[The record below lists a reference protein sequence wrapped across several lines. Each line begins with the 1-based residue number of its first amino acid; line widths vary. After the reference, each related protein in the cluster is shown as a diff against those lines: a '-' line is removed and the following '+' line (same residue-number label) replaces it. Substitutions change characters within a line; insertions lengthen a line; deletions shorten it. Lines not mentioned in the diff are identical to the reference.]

1 MSDKLQFVAF
11 ADGGFN
17 LRDKLKFVGHF
28 PGRIDMTIQNMR
40 VLPAVVLATS
50 LLLFGGA
57 LAGEKK
63 VRMKDLPEAVRKTVQ
78 EQSKDATIRGL
89 AKEVED
95 GKTFYEA
102 ELTVNGHNKDV
113 LIDPTGAVV
122 EIEEQVALSSLPAE
136 VKATIQKAAGKG
148 KITAV
153 ESVTKNNTL
162 EAYEAHVSTAGKKSE
177 IKVAPN
183 GTLITAEK
191 EPGKKEEKEEGKKA
205 PKKTKKP

>member
-1 MSDKLQFVAF
+1 
-11 ADGGFN
+11 
-17 LRDKLKFVGHF
+17 
-28 PGRIDMTIQNMR
+28 MTAQNTR
-40 VLPAVVLATS
+40 VLPAVLLATS
-50 LLLFGGA
+50 LLLLGSA
-57 LAGEKK
+57 LASEKK
-63 VRMKDLPEAVRKTVQ
+63 VKMKDLPKAVQKTVQ
-78 EQSKDATIRGL
+78 EQSKGAIIRGL
-89 AKEVED
+89 AKEVDD

-122 EIEEQVALSSLPAE
+122 EIEEQVTLSSLPAE

-162 EAYEAHVSTAGKKSE
+162 EAYEAHVSTAGKKCE

-183 GTLITAEK
+183 GTLIAAEK
-191 EPGKKEEKEEGKKA
+191 EQGEKEEKEEGKKA
-205 PKKTKKP
+205 PKKAKRP

>member
-1 MSDKLQFVAF
+1 
-11 ADGGFN
+11 
-17 LRDKLKFVGHF
+17 
-28 PGRIDMTIQNMR
+28 MTDQNTR
-40 VLPAVVLATS
+40 VLLAVLLATS
-50 LLLFGGA
+50 VLLFGSA
-57 LAGEKK
+57 LASEKK
-63 VRMKDLPEAVRKTVQ
+63 VKMKDLPEAVRKTVQ
-78 EQSKDATIRGL
+78 EQSKGATIRGL

-113 LIDPTGAVV
+113 LIDPAGAVV
-122 EIEEQVALSSLPAE
+122 EIEEQVTVSSLPAE

-162 EAYEAHVSTAGKKSE
+162 EAYEAHVSTAGRKSE

-183 GTLITAEK
+183 GTLIAAEK
-191 EPGKKEEKEEGKKA
+191 EQSGKEEKEEGKKA

>member
-1 MSDKLQFVAF
+1 MLHSNV
-11 ADGGFN
+11 
-17 LRDKLKFVGHF
+17 RDKLKFVGHF
-28 PGRIDMTIQNMR
+28 LRRTDMTSQTTR
-40 VLPAVVLATS
+40 VLSAVLLATS
-50 LLLFGGA
+50 LLFGSA
-57 LAGEKK
+57 QASEKK
-63 VRMKDLPEAVRKTVQ
+63 VKIEDLPKAVQKTVQ
-78 EQSKDATIRGL
+78 EQSKGATIRGL

-113 LIDPTGAVV
+113 LMDPTGAVV

-136 VKATIQKAAGKG
+136 VKATIEKAAGKG

-153 ESVTKNNTL
+153 ESITKNNAL
-162 EAYEAHVSTAGKKSE
+162 EAYEAHVSRAGKKSE

-191 EPGKKEEKEEGKKA
+191 EQGEKEEREEGKKA

>member
-1 MSDKLQFVAF
+1 
-11 ADGGFN
+11 
-17 LRDKLKFVGHF
+17 
-28 PGRIDMTIQNMR
+28 MTAQNTR
-40 VLPAVVLATS
+40 VLLAVLLATS
-50 LLLFGGA
+50 VLLFGSA
-57 LAGEKK
+57 LASEKK
-63 VRMKDLPEAVRKTVQ
+63 VKMKDLPEAVRKTVQ
-78 EQSKDATIRGL
+78 EQSKGATIRGL

-113 LIDPTGAVV
+113 LIDPAGAVV
-122 EIEEQVALSSLPAE
+122 EIEEQVTVSSLPAE

-153 ESVTKNNTL
+153 ESVTKNNAL
-162 EAYEAHVSTAGKKSE
+162 EAYEAHVSTAGRKSE

-183 GTLITAEK
+183 GTLIAAEK
-191 EPGKKEEKEEGKKA
+191 EQSGKEEKEEGKKA